1 LTMPDDR
8 ILTVKET
15 ARITSLSRSTLYRL
29 KAERQFPEAI
39 RLGPGRVGFRAS
51 EVEQWL
57 ASRENS

>member
-1 LTMPDDR
+1 MPNER

-15 ARITSLSRSTLYRL
+15 ARITSLSRSTLYRM
-29 KAERQFPEAI
+29 KDERRFPEAI

-57 ASRENS
+57 ASRENT